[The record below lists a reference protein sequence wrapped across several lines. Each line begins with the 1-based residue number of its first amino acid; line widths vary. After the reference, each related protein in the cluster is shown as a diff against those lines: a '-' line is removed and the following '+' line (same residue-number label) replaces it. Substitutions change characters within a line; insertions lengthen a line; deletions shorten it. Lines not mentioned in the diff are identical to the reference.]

1 MTTLA
6 LSRIRFVPAALGIG
20 TFLVAALIIE
30 ILIRFGFI
38 NRFIVPM
45 PSQIAASFERIIVEE
60 DIIGRFILTFKE
72 CVAAAALLAVF
83 GISIGAIMHRFELL
97 RRATETWVAAMA
109 AAPTVLMYPLF
120 LVIFGRSA
128 TTIVMMG
135 FVAGLPAVILKT
147 IEGLSG
153 TRRVLL
159 NVGKSFKLTPAQMF
173 FKIQFPSALPTIF
186 TGFKLGLIFAL
197 INVVG
202 VEFLINF
209 GGLGQLIND
218 LAERY
223 DLPGTYAAICFVILV
238 SVIFFIVVERIEQWL
253 TPRAD

>member
-1 MTTLA
+1 MSAVPFTRKPYAPALVGFGTLL
-6 LSRIRFVPAALGIG
+6 LSIAA
-20 TFLVAALIIE
+20 FE
-30 ILIRFGFI
+30 ILIRVGLL
-38 NRFIVPM
+38 NRFIIPM
-45 PSQIAASFERIIVEE
+45 PSQIAAAFERVILEENIVE
-60 DIIGRFILTFKE
+60 RFFQTLKE
-72 CVAAAALLAVF
+72 CVSAAALLAVF
-83 GISIGAIMHRFELL
+83 GISIGTLLHRFDIL
-97 RRATETWVAAMA
+97 RRATETWVAAAA

-128 TTIVMMG
+128 LTIIMMG
-135 FVAGLPAVILKT
+135 FIAGQPAVILKT

-153 TRRVLL
+153 TRRVLM
-159 NVGKSFKLTPAQMF
+159 NVGRSFKLTPWQIF
-173 FKIQFPSALPTIF
+173 WKIQFPSALPTIF

-223 DLPGTYAAICFVILV
+223 DLAGTYAAICFVILV
-238 SVIFFIVVERIEQWL
+238 SVVFFIVVERIERWL
-253 TPRAD
+253 TRAA

>member
-1 MTTLA
+1 MSAVPFKRRPYAPALVGFGTL
-6 LSRIRFVPAALGIG
+6 
-20 TFLVAALIIE
+20 LVAIAIFE
-30 ILIRFGFI
+30 ILIRVGLL

-45 PSQIAASFERIIVEE
+45 PSQIAAAFERVILEEHIVE
-60 DIIGRFILTFKE
+60 RFFLTLQE
-72 CVAAAALLAVF
+72 CVSAAALLAVF
-83 GISIGAIMHRFELL
+83 GISIGTLLHRFDIL
-97 RRATETWVAAMA
+97 RRATETWVAAAA

-128 TTIVMMG
+128 MTIIMMG
-135 FVAGLPAVILKT
+135 FIAGLPAVILKT

-159 NVGKSFKLTPAQMF
+159 NVGKSFKLTPWQIF
-173 FKIQFPSALPTIF
+173 WKIQFPSALPTIF

-223 DLPGTYAAICFVILV
+223 DLAGTYAAICFVILV
-238 SVIFFIVVERIEQWL
+238 SVVFFIVVERAEKWL
-253 TPRAD
+253 TRAA